1 MRTTTTALSVGS
13 AALALPF
20 TAEAQ
25 QSSIQAPL
33 AGHLT
38 VASQMRA
45 EHTELAQQRLTRKAW
60 RLARELAHARHEGF
74 SPRSYRRRVSDDP
87 PETIAHRIRHL
98 RSEIQ
103 RERRKQHREAVA
115 RARARAARAK
125 ARPQT
130 AGAGTSAS
138 PALQAIAAC

>member
-1 MRTTTTALSVGS
+1 MRTTTTAVLAVG
-13 AALALPF
+13 ATALAIP
-20 TAEAQ
+20 TAAQ
-25 QSSIQAPL
+25 AQTVQSSIQAPL

-115 RARARAARAK
+115 
-125 ARPQT
+125 
-130 AGAGTSAS
+130 
-138 PALQAIAAC
+138 